1 MMGFMGM
8 WYGWILIIAIIAA
21 VVYFITNANKN
32 NGPRYT
38 NNSETSLDILKK
50 RLAMGEITTEEYNK
64 LKNELTK

>member
-32 NGPRYT
+32 NDSRYT